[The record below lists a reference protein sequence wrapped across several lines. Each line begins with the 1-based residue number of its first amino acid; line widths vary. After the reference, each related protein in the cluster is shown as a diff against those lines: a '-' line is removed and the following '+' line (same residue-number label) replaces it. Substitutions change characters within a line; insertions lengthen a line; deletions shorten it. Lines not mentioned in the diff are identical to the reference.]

1 MPAPKQAA
9 IKLKIDPFNPPAQNF
24 LATYCAGIHT
34 GDVTYNTVRNIKN
47 FFDLLIAKYYFALT
61 NRKTFLP
68 GDIGYLIQLSSLSLS
83 SD

>member
-34 GDVTYNTVRNIKN
+34 GDVTYNTLRNN
-47 FFDLLIAKYYFALT
+47 
-61 NRKTFLP
+61 KTFF
-68 GDIGYLIQLSSLSLS
+68 YLLKALFTYKS
-83 SD
+83 